1 MIEIVSELQETGI
14 IQRVGGDLGE
24 LSGALADLGTWRLFA
39 PANKAQLAGFS
50 VRSGAGSAETGLV
63 G

>member
-39 PANKAQLAGFS
+39 VVEYSTNG
-50 VRSGAGSAETGLV
+50 GLFRERLWLWR
-63 G
+63 